1 MNPPAAG
8 ALALLVDDLHWGDAP
23 SLAAVEYLG
32 RRLEGQ
38 PVLLVVAS
46 RPHEPGF
53 RPLRP

>member
-1 MNPPAAG
+1 VNPPAAG